1 MGATASSSTWSR
13 TSTRSFTSDRTA
25 AVLGGLV
32 RLVHPF
38 PSMLDGLVVAGVA
51 LIAGGELGTSVRLGV
66 SMTALQVSIGALNDI
81 VDAPRDRGSK
91 PGKPIPA
98 GLVSRDVAAVM
109 AIISGGAGLVL
120 GWMSGPALL
129 LLGIAVLAIGYG
141 YDLVFKGTA
150 WSWLPF
156 AVGIPLLPVYG
167 WVGAAGTVP
176 SSFVVLIPVAV
187 LAGAA
192 LAVANARADEARDRR
207 AGTASVATALGDPWS
222 WRLNAVLLGGV
233 VLAAAV
239 TLIAG
244 ESAPAALA
252 AAAGARTRSRAIAG
266 SAWC

>member
-1 MGATASSSTWSR
+1 MRRAT
-13 TSTRSFTSDRTA
+13 
-25 AVLGGLV
+25 
-32 RLVHPF
+32 
-38 PSMLDGLVVAGVA
+38 
-51 LIAGGELGTSVRLGV
+51 
-66 SMTALQVSIGALNDI
+66 
-81 VDAPRDRGSK
+81 GSK

-98 GLVSRDVAAVM
+98 GLVSRDVAAVI
-109 AIISGGAGLVL
+109 AIISGGAGLAL
-120 GWMSGPALL
+120 GWMSGPTVL
-129 LLGIAVLAIGYG
+129 LLGILVMAIGYG

-176 SSFVVLIPVAV
+176 SSFVVLIPAAV
-187 LAGAA
+187 LAGTA

-252 AAAGARTRSRAIAG
+252 AAAGATGVVAVGLGLGQSTDPGRRERAWEIQAVGVALLATAWLAG
-266 SAWC
+266 VPLTG